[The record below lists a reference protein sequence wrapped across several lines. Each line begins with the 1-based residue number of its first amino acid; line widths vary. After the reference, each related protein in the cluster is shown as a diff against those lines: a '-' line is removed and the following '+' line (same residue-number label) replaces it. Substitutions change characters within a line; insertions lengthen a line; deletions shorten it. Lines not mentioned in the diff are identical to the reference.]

1 MPVTLP
7 ITGPYTAKDQRK
19 ANAANKFIGRG
30 STRSSTSQYAKAY
43 GPMANCGEYSNTDVV
58 FISAEG
64 NRSGRLDPDFE
75 EIGKAC
81 RANARF
87 ITDDETN
94 RSRAYN
100 VGERQVAEFLRTQG
114 YRETRPCIWRK
125 PEQ

>member
-30 STRSSTSQYAKAY
+30 SARSSTAKYAKAF
-43 GPMANCGEYSNTDVV
+43 GALANCGYYSSTDVV

-75 EIGKAC
+75 EIERAC
-81 RANARF
+81 DANARF
-87 ITDDETN
+87 ITDDEAN
-94 RSRAYN
+94 RNRPYN
-100 VGERQVAEFLRTQG
+100 IGERQVAEFLRSQG
-114 YRETRPCIWRK
+114 YRESRPCIWSR
-125 PEQ
+125 P